1 MRIKKTQ
8 TEKQIRNNLKDGNG
22 DILFMHYVDKET
34 IPHCRLLAEMTIPRN
49 GSIGKHAHVNE
60 TEIYIIKCGT
70 GITMNNGHIQ
80 TVEAEDVIITRHN
93 EFHSIKNTGYTPLIM
108 TAIIITH

>member
-1 MRIKKTQ
+1 MIIKKTQ

-34 IPHCRLLAEMTIPRN
+34 IPHCRLLSEMTIPRN

-70 GITMNNGHIQ
+70 GITMNNGH
-80 TVEAEDVIITRHN
+80 N